1 MLLMDFD
8 AARLC
13 IRPATADDLPAVH
26 SLVGELADF
35 EQAADAFT
43 ATLDTYR
50 RDFAAGLFEILVADY
65 DGQVVGMAFYYLTYS
80 TWKGRMLYLEDFV
93 VREPFRRHGI
103 GQQLFDA
110 FLARARGLGCRL
122 AKWQVLDWNRGAI
135 DFYQRNGAAI
145 EEEWLTG
152 KVFLN

>member
-103 GQQLFDA
+103 GQRLFDA

-135 DFYQRNGAAI
+135 DFYQRNGASI

-152 KVFLN
+152 KLFLN

>member
-103 GQQLFDA
+103 GQQLFDT

-152 KVFLN
+152 KLFLN